1 MLVLS
6 RKLNEA
12 IMIGDNIKI
21 TIIDLD
27 KGRVRLGIE
36 ADRNIPV
43 HRIEVYKSI
52 QVKNEQS

>member
-12 IMIGDNIKI
+12 VMIGDNIKI
-21 TIIDLD
+21 TVIDFD

-36 ADRNIPV
+36 ADRDIPV
-43 HRIEVYKSI
+43 HRIEVYNSI
-52 QVKNEQS
+52 QAKNEQS